1 MERRV
6 PVHAGAHGQE
16 MRWLALVVALVV
28 GAPSAIAAPKGAAA
42 KAAFDK
48 GVAAYTKGDYA
59 GASEEL
65 GKSYALEADI
75 ETLFAWAQT
84 ERKLE
89 HCDKATELY
98 NKLLQ
103 IDMPA
108 ENKAVVNTKLEE
120 CKQILAAQPRPEPPV
135 PQPPVT
141 HDPVP
146 PSPPPVEHPP
156 SSGERAWWKD
166 PVGGA
171 LVGVGVVGLGVGGVF
186 LVQARSANHD
196 KATAPTYGAFRA
208 LEDRASSR
216 GKLGVGALIGGGVL
230 VGAGIV
236 WYATHRSSEHR
247 TAITGWLAPE
257 GGGGVV
263 ALGRF

>member
-6 PVHAGAHGQE
+6 AVHARAHRKE
-16 MRWLALVVALVV
+16 VRWLVAIAVLVVAP
-28 GAPSAIAAPKGAAA
+28 AANAAPKGAAA

-48 GVAAYTKGDYA
+48 GVAAYTQGDWA
-59 GASEEL
+59 GASEAL
-65 GKSYALEADI
+65 GKSFELEADV

-98 NKLLQ
+98 GKLLQ

-108 ENKAVVNTKLEE
+108 ENKAVVESKLSE
-120 CKQILAAQPRPEPPV
+120 CKQILAQAPKAEPVVTSPPKADPAPEPV
-135 PQPPVT
+135 R
-141 HDPVP
+141 
-146 PSPPPVEHPP
+146 SPGGSTVDEP
-156 SSGERAWWKD
+156 RAWWKD

-186 LVQARSANHD
+186 LVQARAADED
-196 KATAPTYGAFRA
+196 KASAATYGEFQR

-216 GKLGVGALIGGGVL
+216 GKLGVIGLIGGGVL
-230 VGAGIV
+230 IGAGIV
-236 WYATHRSSEHR
+236 WYATHGHGKQR
-247 TAITGWLAPE
+247 AQVTGWLAPD
-257 GGGGVV
+257 GGGVV
-263 ALGRF
+263 ALGAF

>member
-1 MERRV
+1 
-6 PVHAGAHGQE
+6 
-16 MRWLALVVALVV
+16 MRWLALAVALVV
-28 GAPSAIAAPKGAAA
+28 GAPAAIAAPKGADA
-42 KAAFDK
+42 KAAFDA

-59 GASEEL
+59 GASEAL
-65 GKSYALEADI
+65 GKSYGLEADI

-108 ENKAVVNTKLEE
+108 ENKAVVLTKLDE
-120 CKQILAAQPRPEPPV
+120 CKQILAAQPKPEPQV
-135 PQPPVT
+135 PPPPVT

-146 PSPPPVEHPP
+146 PPVEHPP
-156 SSGERAWWKD
+156 SSDEPRAWWKN

-186 LVQARSANHD
+186 LVQARSADHD
-196 KATAPTYGAFRA
+196 KANAPTYGEFRT
-208 LEDRASSR
+208 LEARASSR
-216 GKLGVGALIGGGVL
+216 GKLGMGALIGGGVL

-247 TAITGWLAPE
+247 TAVTGWLAPE